1 MIDLNELFEKTVGNV
16 SDPGFDPHKTVPQF
30 YRKAR
35 ELTMD
40 REDWL
45 ALDEYVWAMMF
56 DHNCGDRDVLTFLDK
71 KSMSSALWKK
81 LLHFRPEFA
90 DDHEFD
96 PEIFDVEEAI
106 DEIRFNPVQA
116 QYYDLEKLFPP
127 EKRSPYMFRGWD
139 TEEIIDLAYH
149 SRDRLAD
156 YLLENRIKLK
166 DRHLKD
172 LAPEYWGKLIWCDVD
187 FLFHKYFPLDETDD
201 IFLDW
206 DDVAESFAVKHPD
219 WREINVRESVWK
231 KIETFCPDIRKS
243 LKEQSADRGDD

>member
-1 MIDLNELFEKTVGNV
+1 
-16 SDPGFDPHKTVPQF
+16 
-30 YRKAR
+30 
-35 ELTMD
+35 
-40 REDWL
+40 
-45 ALDEYVWAMMF
+45 
-56 DHNCGDRDVLTFLDK
+56 
-71 KSMSSALWKK
+71 
-81 LLHFRPEFA
+81 
-90 DDHEFD
+90 
-96 PEIFDVEEAI
+96 
-106 DEIRFNPVQA
+106 
-116 QYYDLEKLFPP
+116 
-127 EKRSPYMFRGWD
+127 MFRGWD